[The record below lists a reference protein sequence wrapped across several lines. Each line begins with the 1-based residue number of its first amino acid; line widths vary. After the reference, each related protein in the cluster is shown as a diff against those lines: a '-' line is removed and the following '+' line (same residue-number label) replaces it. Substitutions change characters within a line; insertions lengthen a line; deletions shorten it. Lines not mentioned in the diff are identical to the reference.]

1 MNLPWRD
8 PIRSACPEVQHD
20 ISRPQAD
27 FRRLIFDTLRLPCDN
42 LHLRGRDFAGQKGN
56 MRRFGIR
63 FGVGAGVILVGTAAL
78 FALQDA
84 SPSGAGKPSTQT
96 AAPVADHAQAYYHF
110 MLARR
115 YKELAGV
122 YNRSDYIDK
131 AISEYKL
138 AIDADPE
145 SLFLR
150 VELAEL
156 YWRVGRVGEAIHEA
170 EDVLKSDPD
179 YPDAHRLL
187 ARIYWHMLG
196 DNQTEKVNKDALA
209 KAIEHME
216 ALTRLLPSDSDSW
229 QALGRLY
236 KLNNQPQKAE
246 EAFKKVLNVDPDS
259 KEGLSNL
266 AQMYFERGDY
276 AEAVDLLKKIPE
288 EDMDPPLLGML
299 AYSYNQTRDF
309 DSAVATYEKALAKDP
324 ENQELRRAYAVALMA
339 MENAPAARAEFEKI
353 LKADP
358 DDAATYLQMEKLD
371 VQEGRYDDAR
381 KDLER
386 VKTLQGNNAD
396 NPEIPYQQALL
407 EDAMGNQDKA
417 IELLQG
423 LTKGSE
429 HAGGQYTPAEAN
441 NRALFLEHLGQ
452 VYREQHKY
460 EPALQAFR
468 QIVPLQGQAARGEQ
482 LIVDTMRMNHQLPQ
496 AVGELD
502 SVLAKYDEREL
513 HILRALVVGELGR
526 VEEAVKQLQGLM
538 KDTAADRDLYLSLAQ
553 VYIQAKQFGQAE
565 QAVNKALGYS
575 SKSEDQEYA
584 RFLLGSVYE
593 RQKRYDLAEEQF
605 KQVLAVNPFNASA
618 ANYLGY
624 MLADRGVRLE
634 ESVKYIQK
642 ALRLDPNN
650 GAYLDSLGWAYYK
663 MDRFD
668 LAAPDLEKAARL
680 MSDDPT
686 ILEHLGHLYLRMGKE
701 SLAEQEWE
709 RALKEWPQAASS
721 DFDADQ
727 AAQLQREL
735 DELKVRL
742 AKQRAAQK

>member
-1 MNLPWRD
+1 
-8 PIRSACPEVQHD
+8 
-20 ISRPQAD
+20 
-27 FRRLIFDTLRLPCDN
+27 
-42 LHLRGRDFAGQKGN
+42 
-56 MRRFGIR
+56 
-63 FGVGAGVILVGTAAL
+63 VILVGTAAL

-84 SPSGAGKPSTQT
+84 SPSGAGKPSTET

-170 EDVLKSDPD
+170 EDVLKSNPD

-216 ALTRLLPSDSDSW
+216 ALTRLQPSDSDSW
-229 QALGRLY
+229 LALGRLY
-236 KLNNQPQKAE
+236 KLDNQPQKAE

-288 EDMDPPLLGML
+288 EDMDAPLLGML

-309 DSAVATYEKALAKDP
+309 DSAVATYEKALARDTD
-324 ENQELRRAYAVALMA
+324 NQELRRAYASTLLDMG
-339 MENAPAARAEFEKI
+339 NTPAARAEFEKI

-358 DDAATYLQMEKLD
+358 DDAATYLRMAQLD
-371 VQEGRYDDAR
+371 LKEGRFDEAR
-381 KDLER
+381 KELEHA
-386 VKTLQGNNAD
+386 KSLQPDNSD

-407 EDAMGNQDKA
+407 EDAVGNQDKA
-417 IELLQG
+417 AELLQE
-423 LTKGSE
+423 LVKRSE
-429 HAGGQYTPAEAN
+429 HSGGQYTPAEAN
-441 NRALFLEHLGQ
+441 NRALFLERLGLI
-452 VYREQHKY
+452 YREQRKY
-460 EPALQAFR
+460 DLALQTFR

-496 AVGELD
+496 ALGELD
-502 SVLAKYDEREL
+502 SALQKNPDEREL
-513 HILRALVVGELGR
+513 HILRAYVVGELGH

-538 KDTAADRDLYLSLAQ
+538 KNTAADRDLCLSIAQ
-553 VYIQAKQFGQAE
+553 VYIQAKQFGEAE

-575 SKSEDQEYA
+575 SKPEEQEYA
-584 RFLLGSVYE
+584 HFLLGSVYE
-593 RQKRYDLAEEQF
+593 RQKRFDLAEEQF
-605 KQVLAVNPFNASA
+605 KQVLAVDPLNASA

-642 ALRLDPNN
+642 ALKLEPNN

-668 LAAPDLEKAARL
+668 LAEPDLEKAASL

-709 RALKEWPQAASS
+709 RALKEWPQAVSS

-727 AAQLQREL
+727 AAKLQREL

>member
-1 MNLPWRD
+1 M
-8 PIRSACPEVQHD
+8 
-20 ISRPQAD
+20 
-27 FRRLIFDTLRLPCDN
+27 
-42 LHLRGRDFAGQKGN
+42 GK
-56 MRRFGIR
+56 FGIR
-63 FGVGAGVILVGTAAL
+63 FGVGVGVILVGASAL

-84 SPSGAGKPSTQT
+84 SPSQAGKPSAET

-122 YNRSDYIDK
+122 YNRSDYVDK

-156 YWRVGRVGEAIHEA
+156 YWRVARVGDAIHEA
-170 EDVLKSDPD
+170 EDVLKSDPN

-196 DNQTEKVNKDALA
+196 DNQAEKVNKDALA

-216 ALTRLLPSDSDSW
+216 ALTRLQPSDSDSW

-259 KEGLSNL
+259 KEGLSSL
-266 AQMYFERGDY
+266 AQMYFEQGDY

-288 EDMDPPLLGML
+288 EDMDPPLFGML
-299 AYSYNQTRDF
+299 AYSYSQTRDF

-324 ENQELRRAYAVALMA
+324 ENQELHRAYAGTLLDMG
-339 MENAPAARAEFEKI
+339 NTLAARAEFEKI

-358 DDAATYLQMEKLD
+358 DDGATYLRMAQLD
-371 VQEGRYDDAR
+371 LKEGRFDEAR
-381 KDLER
+381 KELEHA
-386 VKTLQGNNAD
+386 KSLQPENSD

-407 EDAMGNQDKA
+407 EDAVGNQDKA

-423 LTKGSE
+423 LVKGSG

-441 NRALFLEHLGQ
+441 NRALFLERLGLI
-452 VYREQHKY
+452 YREQRKY
-460 EPALQAFR
+460 DLALQTFR

-482 LIVDTMRMNHQLPQ
+482 LIVDTMRLNHQLPQ
-496 AVGELD
+496 ALGELD
-502 SVLAKYDEREL
+502 SALQKNPDEREL
-513 HILRALVVGELGR
+513 KILRAYVEGELGH
-526 VEEAVKQLQGLM
+526 VEEGVKQLQGLM
-538 KDTAADRDLYLSLAQ
+538 KNAPADRDVYLSVAQ
-553 VYIQAKQFGQAE
+553 VYIQAKQFGEAE

-575 SKSEDQEYA
+575 SKPEEQEYA

-605 KQVLAVNPFNASA
+605 KQVLAVDPLNASA

-668 LAAPDLEKAARL
+668 LAEPDLEKAARL

-701 SLAEQEWE
+701 SLAQQEWE
-709 RALKEWPQAASS
+709 RALKEWPQAVSS

-727 AAQLQREL
+727 AAKLQREL
-735 DELKVRL
+735 DDLKVRL